1 MKEYRK
7 IRLGDRKK
15 LQRAFESAISG
26 KGQKKISKD
35 IN

>member
-26 KGQKKISKD
+26 REKVRKRSVKI
-35 IN
+35 